1 MASLGSTAWAWAVST
16 WDGGPWREADI
27 VYGVLTGGPQTDG
40 PPSGLRSREDLLRL
54 RGWIAVWG
62 LLLLV
67 AGTAVASI
75 FGHGP
80 FDSHIPAPTPTEV
93 SLATSIA
100 HTEAST
106 TVPSSDRSPTP
117 QASVAVDATGWPLNV
132 QSVSVIVSTHGAP
145 DWYVGAPTG
154 YENREVLVIQLIG
167 DFSVGTTG
175 SPSITA

>member
-1 MASLGSTAWAWAVST
+1 
-16 WDGGPWREADI
+16 
-27 VYGVLTGGPQTDG
+27 
-40 PPSGLRSREDLLRL
+40 L

-175 SPSITA
+175 SPSLAPYATGQVMTVLVDMNAGEVFDRRLETRADAHILSDATTLFHRQTPS